1 MTVGNKIA
9 DRQLGIRNYF
19 RIVVK
24 NEQLG
29 YIDER
34 QLIIIIYYN
43 SVFFLLYIIN
53 EGQSLGIKNEA
64 CGKIPK
70 F

>member
-1 MTVGNKIA
+1 MKIFLFRNFAIKWEENKFI
-9 DRQLGIRNYF
+9 Y
-19 RIVVK
+19 
-24 NEQLG
+24 
-29 YIDER
+29 YPER
-34 QLIIIIYYN
+34 EYVYN

-70 F
+70 S

>member
-1 MTVGNKIA
+1 MVI
-9 DRQLGIRNYF
+9 
-19 RIVVK
+19 K
-24 NEQLG
+24 NWELG

-34 QLIIIIYYN
+34 QLRIIIYYN

-70 F
+70 S